1 MCGEGVYIES
11 FSKVGEGG
19 ISFLALVEVS
29 FMSCARFTGDEG
41 GGRRRRRRRRR
52 IHLHHHLRDNV
63 DQLQAALPHR
73 SIDDARRFEEEEEE
87 KEVVE
92 VEVRAVTGK
101 CAVKSGVDAS

>member
-1 MCGEGVYIES
+1 
-11 FSKVGEGG
+11 
-19 ISFLALVEVS
+19 
-29 FMSCARFTGDEG
+29 MSCARFTGDEG